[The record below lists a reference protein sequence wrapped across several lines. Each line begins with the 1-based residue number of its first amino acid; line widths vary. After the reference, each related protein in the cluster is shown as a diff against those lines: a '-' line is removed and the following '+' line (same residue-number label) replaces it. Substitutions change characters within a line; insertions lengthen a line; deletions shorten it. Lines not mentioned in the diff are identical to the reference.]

1 MTRLGAMLVLCL
13 ARSSPE
19 SLNVIFRSALLALIC
34 CLFVVP
40 GAWASDS
47 QAIVMHLD
55 GHLGPSQLA
64 FVRNGLAVARDR
76 DAALVVLAVDV
87 DGADA
92 AATDD
97 IVQAILHSPVPV
109 AGLAFPAGAQLG
121 PAGTRILS
129 ACSVAAMAP
138 TTRLEL
144 GKSTGPLHTLA
155 ERYGRKVDWQQVDAH
170 AGKHL
175 TAAEAARMHLV
186 DLLATDPEALVLA
199 ADGRRVRTDAGWQ
212 ILHTGDLHIM
222 PLEPAGKE
230 GFMAWIG
237 DPNVAFLLLL
247 IGFFGIV
254 FELAG
259 PGMILPGTVGAVALI
274 LALIG
279 LQGLPINYLGMG
291 LMLAG
296 IAMMVGE
303 SFVALFAVL
312 GLAGVAVF
320 TAGSLLLFDS
330 HDIRVS
336 LPTIGATAAVSAGF
350 FLWLIGRL
358 LRLRRRGA
366 VSGREAMIGA
376 RGVVAEDFAGTGHI
390 HVNGELW
397 QASSATPLHRGQH
410 VRVVSMEGLE
420 LTVVPEEN

>member
-1 MTRLGAMLVLCL
+1 ML
-13 ARSSPE
+13 R
-19 SLNVIFRSALLALIC
+19 RSALLALIY
-34 CLFVVP
+34 CLFATP
-40 GAWASDS
+40 GAWASAS
-47 QAIVMHLD
+47 QAIVMQLD
-55 GHLGPSQLA
+55 GSIGPSQLA
-64 FVRNGLAVARDR
+64 YVRDGLAKARDR
-76 DAALVVLAVDV
+76 EAALVVLTVDV
-87 DGADA
+87 SGADGAFVH
-92 AATDD
+92 D
-97 IVQAILHSPVPV
+97 IVLAILHSSVPV
-109 AGLAFPAGAQLG
+109 AGLAFPTGARVA

-138 TTRLEL
+138 ATRLQL
-144 GKSTGPLHTLA
+144 GDSTLPLRELA
-155 ERYGRKVDWQQVDAH
+155 ERYGRKVDWLKVDAH
-170 AGKHL
+170 DGKDL
-175 TAAEAARMHLV
+175 TAAEAARMHFV
-186 DLLATDPEALVLA
+186 DLLATDPAALVLA
-199 ADGRRVRTDAGWQ
+199 LDGRRVRTDAGWQ
-212 ILHTGDLHIM
+212 ILHTGNLHIVQDK
-222 PLEPAGKE
+222 PGDKE
-230 GFMAWIG
+230 SFMAWIG
-237 DPNVAFLLLL
+237 NPNVAFVLLL
-247 IGFFGIV
+247 IGFYGIV

-259 PGMILPGTVGAVALI
+259 PGLILPGTIGAVALI

-279 LQGLPINYLGMG
+279 LQGLPINYLGMA

-336 LPTIGATAAVSAGF
+336 LPMIGATAAVSAGF

-397 QASSATPLHRGQH
+397 QASSAIPLHRGQR

-420 LTVVPEEN
+420 LTVVPEEK